1 LFIINNYKLS
11 FITDCMLCFA
21 VDVNVITVYLYL
33 KFGTVVAVKEVSAL
47 RRVLFL
53 SWKNEQKYSD
63 YYASTT

>member
-1 LFIINNYKLS
+1 
-11 FITDCMLCFA
+11 MLCFA